1 MRVPRFV
8 LIPAVLALL
17 IGQVIAADTRPEGIE
32 PPELRETSN
41 AKYALIIYITAE
53 DRIEVGSAT
62 VEEEEI
68 TKMLEARKG
77 RYEEP
82 KILIRAHKDATGHL
96 DATVRAVKRATKAAA
111 AAGVSRVV
119 FSSWK

>member
-82 KILIRAHKDATGHL
+82 KILIRAHKDAT
-96 DATVRAVKRATKAAA
+96 VRAVKRATKAAA